1 MTDLLKTLQSVPYQE
16 VPRGFRSFRR
26 DHLADSALAAMDAA
40 IKDAGGR
47 IETRTLRSN
56 DGGQATTQQISWYL
70 VPASAVPKGDTTVGG
85 P

>member
-1 MTDLLKTLQSVPYQE
+1 MTDLFKTLQPVPYQN

-26 DHLADSALAAMDAA
+26 EHLAGSVRAAMDAA

-47 IETRTLRSN
+47 IETHTLRNN
-56 DGGQATTQQISWYL
+56 DGGQTTTQELSWYL
-70 VPASAVPKGDTTVGG
+70 LPASAVPTADATGG